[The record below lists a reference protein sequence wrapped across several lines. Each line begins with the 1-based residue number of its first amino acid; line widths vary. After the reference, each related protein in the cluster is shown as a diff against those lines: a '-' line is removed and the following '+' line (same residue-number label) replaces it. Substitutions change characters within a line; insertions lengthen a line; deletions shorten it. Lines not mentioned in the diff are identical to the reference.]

1 MAKGRKGKSQKVT
14 PSGVEKAKNDNI
26 VEKENSTSTKCMAGF
41 GKFSFARMIKM
52 DFQIFVIN

>member
-26 VEKENSTSTKCMAGF
+26 VEKENPTSTKCMPGF
-41 GKFSFARMIKM
+41 GNFSFARMTKNGLP
-52 DFQIFVIN
+52 DFRN